1 MKATRVCWNLHRTRG
16 SRHVVLVVSKL
27 TDNLQLLSFQPNPQ
41 NRESSFASPINQG
54 CFGWTPTLSA
64 TMSESVVVGETPGS
78 LAGERFR
85 IGYAL
90 APKKVQSFIQP
101 SLVTHARQRGVDLVH
116 VDLNKPLVEQGRLDC
131 VIHKLYSEDWR
142 KQLDDF
148 SLRNPSA
155 MIIDPLD
162 AIARLHS
169 RLSMLEVVNDLKVS
183 CESEVVGIP
192 KQVFIPDDSESFSSA
207 LGREGLRFPVIAKPL
222 IANGSAGSH
231 QMFLVFN
238 EEGLTGL
245 NPPIVLQE
253 FVNHGGVI
261 FKVYVAGKHV
271 QCVKRRSLPDIS
283 EGNLGTSADL
293 LPFSQIS
300 NLTTQYQSDDSFAK
314 LIEEAEMPPLNF
326 VTEVANE
333 LRHALKLHLFNFDMI
348 RDSRVG
354 NRYLVID
361 INYFPGYAKMPS
373 YETILTEFFLDIA
386 HLKLQRG

>member
-1 MKATRVCWNLHRTRG
+1 
-16 SRHVVLVVSKL
+16 
-27 TDNLQLLSFQPNPQ
+27 
-41 NRESSFASPINQG
+41 
-54 CFGWTPTLSA
+54 
-64 TMSESVVVGETPGS
+64 MSESVAVGEPPES
-78 LAGERFR
+78 LASERFR

-101 SLVTHARQRGVDLVH
+101 SLVTHAFQRGVDLVH

-131 VIHKLYSEDWR
+131 VIHKVYSEDWR
-142 KQLDDF
+142 NQLDDF
-148 SLRNPSA
+148 SLQNPSA
-155 MIIDPLD
+155 VIIDPLD
-162 AIARLHS
+162 AISRLHN
-169 RLSMLEVVNDLKVS
+169 RRSMLEVVNDLNVS
-183 CESEVVGIP
+183 SESEILGIP
-192 KQVFIPDDSESFSSA
+192 KQVFIADDSESLSGA
-207 LGREGLRFPVIAKPL
+207 LTREGLRFPVIVKPL

-238 EEGLTGL
+238 EEGLKDL
-245 NPPIVLQE
+245 KPPIVLQE

-283 EGNLGTSADL
+283 EANFGTSANL

-300 NLTTQYQSDDSFAK
+300 NLTAQGSSDDSFAK
-314 LIEEAEMPPLNF
+314 LIEEAEMPPLSF

-333 LRHALKLHLFNFDMI
+333 LRRALKLNLFNFDMI
-348 RDSRVG
+348 RDSRAG

-373 YETILTEFFLDIA
+373 YEAILTEFFLDIA
-386 HLKLQRG
+386 HLKKNNLYPFHGSEIGSKDDKPA